1 MTRARVV
8 VAGLGD
14 TGLLTA
20 INLARHCDVVG
31 ISTKTGLVSGQELG
45 NRITRPQSWAQD
57 YWISFDRYR
66 RLDHAEVVNGVA
78 RSADLTARTVTVE
91 TVDGGSRALA
101 YDVLVVATGA
111 ANGFWRNA
119 ELQTPEQVGLA
130 LRATHDRLAAAGS
143 LAVIGG
149 GAAAVS
155 AAANGA
161 RTWPDKQVDL
171 YFPGEQALTQHHP
184 RVWRTLRRRL
194 EALGVGLHPGHR
206 AELPPDVD
214 LDEITTGPVRWTTG
228 QGPVDADAVLWTVG
242 RVRPHTGWLPPEVLD
257 DRGFVVVEP
266 DLRVAGHPEV
276 FAIGDVAAT
285 DPLRSSARN
294 RADKLLARNIRA
306 HLAGHDLRAYR
317 PPRVRWGSVL
327 GIQPNGLQV
336 FAPTGHS
343 FHFPGWTIRGVLEA
357 LIVRR
362 GIYHGVRP
370 GPESL
375 VPTAVSPQQPL
386 TPAPDHRG

>member
-20 INLARHCDVVG
+20 INLTRHCDVVG
-31 ISTKTGLVSGQELG
+31 ISTKPGLVSGQELG

-66 RLDHAEVVNGVA
+66 RLDRAEMVHGVVRA
-78 RSADLTARTVTVE
+78 ADLTARTVTVG
-91 TVDGGSRALA
+91 TPDGDSRVLG
-101 YDVLVVATGA
+101 YDVLVVATGV
-111 ANGFWRNA
+111 ANGFWRDA
-119 ELQTPEQVGLA
+119 ELQTAEQVGLA
-130 LRATHDRLAAAGS
+130 LRATHDRLAVAGS

-155 AAANGA
+155 AAANAA
-161 RTWPDKQVDL
+161 RTWPEKQVDL
-171 YFPGEQALTQHHP
+171 YFPGEQALPQHHP
-184 RVWRTLRRRL
+184 RVWRTTRYRL

-206 AELPPDVD
+206 AELPPEEE
-214 LDEITTGPVRWTTG
+214 LREITTGPVTWTTG
-228 QGPVDADAVLWTVG
+228 QEQVVAEAVLWAVG

-257 DRGFVVVEP
+257 ERGFVVVGP
-266 DLRVAGHPEV
+266 DLRVAGHPDV

-306 HLAGHDLRAYR
+306 HRAGRELGAYR

-336 FAPTGHS
+336 FAPTGHA
-343 FHFPGWTIRGVLEA
+343 FRFPGWTIRGLLEA

-362 GIYHGVRP
+362 GIYRGVRP

-375 VPTAVSPQQPL
+375 VPTAATSQQPL